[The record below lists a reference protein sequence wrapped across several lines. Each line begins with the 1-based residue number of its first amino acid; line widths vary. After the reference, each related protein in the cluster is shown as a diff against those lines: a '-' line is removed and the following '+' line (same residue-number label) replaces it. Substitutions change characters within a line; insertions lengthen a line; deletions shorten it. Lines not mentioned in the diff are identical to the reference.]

1 MMMESTFHYCNQK
14 ILPAVIIFKLLQGYE
29 SIKNKSTRGTM
40 TKDLVFITV
49 IGKDQKGII
58 ARISNAVFAHNINI
72 EDLNQKIMGGYF
84 VMTMLADTT
93 DSSITITQLKKE
105 LAAIEAEMG
114 LKIQV
119 QHENIFEAM
128 HRV

>member
-1 MMMESTFHYCNQK
+1 MKREQ
-14 ILPAVIIFKLLQGYE
+14 I
-29 SIKNKSTRGTM
+29 
-40 TKDLVFITV
+40 FITV

-58 ARISNAVFAHNINI
+58 ARISSAVFAHNINI

-84 VMTMLADTT
+84 VMTMLADIT
-93 DSSITITQLKKE
+93 DSPITINRLKKE
-105 LAAIEAEMG
+105 LSAIEDEMD

-119 QHENIFEAM
+119 QHENIFKTM

>member
-1 MMMESTFHYCNQK
+1 MKEYKT
-14 ILPAVIIFKLLQGYE
+14 
-29 SIKNKSTRGTM
+29 KSPRGTM

-93 DSSITITQLKKE
+93 DSSITIKQ
-105 LAAIEAEMG
+105 
-114 LKIQV
+114 
-119 QHENIFEAM
+119 
-128 HRV
+128 

>member
-1 MMMESTFHYCNQK
+1 MKREL
-14 ILPAVIIFKLLQGYE
+14 I
-29 SIKNKSTRGTM
+29 
-40 TKDLVFITV
+40 FITV

-84 VMTMLADTT
+84 VMTMLADIT
-93 DSSITITQLKKE
+93 DSPITIGQLKKE
-105 LAAIEAEMG
+105 LLIIEDEMD

-119 QHENIFEAM
+119 QNENIFRTM

>member
-1 MMMESTFHYCNQK
+1 M
-14 ILPAVIIFKLLQGYE
+14 
-29 SIKNKSTRGTM
+29 TR
-40 TKDLVFITV
+40 DLVFITV

-58 ARISNAVFAHNINI
+58 ARISNAVYAHNINI

-84 VMTMLADTT
+84 VMTMLADMS
-93 DSSITITQLKKE
+93 DSGITIGELKKD
-105 LAAIEAEMG
+105 LAVIEKQMD

-119 QHENIFEAM
+119 QHENIFKAM

>member
-1 MMMESTFHYCNQK
+1 M
-14 ILPAVIIFKLLQGYE
+14 GY
-29 SIKNKSTRGTM
+29 SM

-93 DSSITITQLKKE
+93 DSPITITRLKKE
-105 LAAIEAEMG
+105 LSGIEREMD

-119 QHENIFEAM
+119 QHENIFKTM

>member
-1 MMMESTFHYCNQK
+1 M
-14 ILPAVIIFKLLQGYE
+14 I
-29 SIKNKSTRGTM
+29 R
-40 TKDLVFITV
+40 DLVFITV

-58 ARISNAVFAHNINI
+58 ARISSAVFAHNINI

-84 VMTMLADTT
+84 VMTMLADMS
-93 DSSITITQLKKE
+93 DSGITIGELKKD
-105 LAAIEAEMG
+105 LAAIEESMD

-119 QHENIFEAM
+119 QHENIFKAM

>member
-1 MMMESTFHYCNQK
+1 VKK
-14 ILPAVIIFKLLQGYE
+14 ITDKVP
-29 SIKNKSTRGTM
+29 M
-40 TKDLVFITV
+40 TKEQVFITV

-72 EDLNQKIMGGYF
+72 EDLNQKIMDGYF

-93 DSSITITQLKKE
+93 DSPITITQLKNE
-105 LAAIEAEMG
+105 LSVIEEDMG

-119 QHENIFEAM
+119 QHENIFKTM

>member
-1 MMMESTFHYCNQK
+1 
-14 ILPAVIIFKLLQGYE
+14 
-29 SIKNKSTRGTM
+29 M

-58 ARISNAVFAHNINI
+58 AKISNAVFRHNINI
-72 EDLNQKIMGGYF
+72 EDLNQKIMDGFF
-84 VMTMLADTT
+84 VMSMLVDMSE
-93 DSSITITQLKKE
+93 SSATIKELKKD
-105 LAAIEAEMG
+105 LAVIETEMD

-119 QHENIFEAM
+119 QHENIFRTM

>member
-1 MMMESTFHYCNQK
+1 
-14 ILPAVIIFKLLQGYE
+14 
-29 SIKNKSTRGTM
+29 M

-58 ARISNAVFAHNINI
+58 AQISNAVFRHNINI
-72 EDLNQKIMGGYF
+72 EDLNQKVMNGYF
-84 VMTMLADTT
+84 VMTMLADMS
-93 DSSITITQLKKE
+93 DSQVTIKE
-105 LAAIEAEMG
+105 LKNDLAKIEEKMG

-119 QHENIFEAM
+119 QHENIFKTM

>member
-1 MMMESTFHYCNQK
+1 MRH
-14 ILPAVIIFKLLQGYE
+14 L
-29 SIKNKSTRGTM
+29 M

-58 ARISNAVFAHNINI
+58 ASISNAVFKHNINI

-93 DSSITITQLKKE
+93 DSGITISQLKEE
-105 LAAIEAEMG
+105 LAQIEARMG

-119 QHENIFEAM
+119 QHENIFKAM

>member
-1 MMMESTFHYCNQK
+1 M
-14 ILPAVIIFKLLQGYE
+14 
-29 SIKNKSTRGTM
+29 TRF
-40 TKDLVFITV
+40 LVFITV

-58 ARISNAVFAHNINI
+58 ARISNAVFRHNIKI

-84 VMTMLADTT
+84 VMTMLADMS
-93 DSSITITQLKKE
+93 DSPITIEELKKE
-105 LAAIEAEMG
+105 LSGIESEMG

-119 QHENIFEAM
+119 QHENIFKAM

>member
-1 MMMESTFHYCNQK
+1 MQASITKEVTMEKEQ
-14 ILPAVIIFKLLQGYE
+14 I
-29 SIKNKSTRGTM
+29 
-40 TKDLVFITV
+40 FITV

-84 VMTMLADTT
+84 VMTMLADIT
-93 DSSITITQLKKE
+93 DSGITITRLKKE
-105 LAAIEAEMG
+105 LSTIEDEMD

-119 QHENIFEAM
+119 QHENIFKTM